1 MVKGRRVTGTL
12 RSSGGHQWTRSGWM
26 TKLYCA
32 TQQISIP
39 RKYLSYARYDAA
51 MAIAQDLEVA
61 PFLKSQ
67 PKKLFIGGQWV
78 ESWSA

>member
-1 MVKGRRVTGTL
+1 
-12 RSSGGHQWTRSGWM
+12 
-26 TKLYCA
+26 
-32 TQQISIP
+32 
-39 RKYLSYARYDAA
+39 